1 MPSREELIASGRTEE
16 QIRVEIGADALIYQ
30 DLDDLK
36 KALQSL
42 NPAIAQFETSCFDG
56 NYITGDITAEY
67 LTGIEDARNK
77 PSAKVSNDDDEGQLD
92 LNLVQN
98 ATM

>member
-1 MPSREELIASGRTEE
+1 MR
-16 QIRVEIGADALIYQ
+16 LIYQ

-36 KALQSL
+36 KALQAV

-77 PSAKVSNDDDEGQLD
+77 PCGQGLAMTTTKVSSI
-92 LNLVQN
+92 
-98 ATM
+98 